1 MHRILSSM
9 ILLNCV
15 FVSARTLFFTLQ
27 TASTPYKQ
35 LHIICATGPDK
46 VTSID
51 LLRGIA
57 RQGHKNFAVFLTGE
71 AKKLWIFSLIAS
83 RTVALLS
90 SVSWR
95 TTSTTLQV
103 PGRKGI
109 YEGGREAWE
118 RRVVTTRASVTRY
131 VTSRDGK
138 TLENPR
144 PYS

>member
-1 MHRILSSM
+1 MNNYTSHPFVHDIVKLCIRFRTHSIFHLAD
-9 ILLNCV
+9 CV
-15 FVSARTLFFTLQ
+15 DT
-27 TASTPYKQ
+27 YKQ

-51 LLRGIA
+51 LLRGIT
-57 RQGHKNFAVFLTGE
+57 RQGRKKFAVFLAGE

-83 RTVALLS
+83 RTVA
-90 SVSWR
+90 WR

-109 YEGGREAWE
+109 YEGGREE
-118 RRVVTTRASVTRY
+118 RRVGTTRASVTRY